1 MSIHPGLF
9 SCGLL
14 FLSIATMPP
23 RLYSQTASESP
34 RASTPVSA
42 KDINKSN
49 EKAVEKKATKHRTP
63 PGSCYNT
70 DGPIQSLDFLPDP
83 DDPDEPATGRTR
95 ISPDY
100 FVIEYN
106 ATTRQTWWRDYQHVY
121 DPGYRDYN
129 IHPVKRN
136 GSFLPIVYTREKIA
150 VHVCNLRFND
160 QLTVTTSPIGVPEGG
175 ADIRGATATTPLP
188 SLAST
193 LDALQNATVT
203 GTAVPESGLGF
214 GQTGIVTLSVVPG
227 VAPGVLSPQNG
238 SPVYT
243 DAVITAS
250 GKQLAEL
257 LFAVRKNADDLVR
270 SIAEVQRQGDE
281 HHGLPGSIA
290 AINKAIGRVD
300 NQVESDT
307 RKLKPY
313 FSLPEGTALSPE
325 AMEAASN
332 LPAFDADMTAVQTL
346 AGQLTILS
354 GSLSAQGFGTRAVNL
369 QNSYAGFSGVLD
381 LITLG
386 RNQRNCQSTVEVPP
400 APKPAPAMS
409 TDALKAMSP
418 EKLAQLSVEE
428 LKDLTT
434 AQVQAING
442 LQLTKLSRG
451 QLDALAAPRPVAK
464 PADPRHDQP
473 TCGAFELDKYNEFYK
488 SYTDE
493 LIALKV
499 TDPDNF
505 EQDTGAE
512 IQRVFETLRGLR
524 RELEGIDQGTG
535 KIFEQMNAWH
545 RLSSVEQTDLLT
557 PPNNNTLLRVS
568 IVVQPGYTPFT
579 LTNNPAPTAPTAP
592 VTASTASAS
601 TNTPA
606 HTVKTVVVEVHRLA
620 NFNLAGG
627 VMVIHVP
634 TSTYSV
640 VTGTPATPASGNP
653 ALYNGTCNGQTVTLN
668 GVPSTSGG
676 GSAGGGSTGTST
688 PTYTAPSYTCI
699 VTTQKTD
706 WQVAGMA
713 GITWYPAGRDYFP
726 RRKGYTNY
734 PRNFIPGVLV
744 ASSVTSLGSGFG
756 GLSFEPLSGI
766 NFFAGVA
773 SANRNVLP
781 AGVLPNGAQAAG
793 YVLPSVTQVHVGF
806 SAGIAFDLSVF
817 TQLFSKSTP
826 AGGLP

>member
-1 MSIHPGLF
+1 
-9 SCGLL
+9 
-14 FLSIATMPP
+14 
-23 RLYSQTASESP
+23 
-34 RASTPVSA
+34 
-42 KDINKSN
+42 
-49 EKAVEKKATKHRTP
+49 
-63 PGSCYNT
+63 
-70 DGPIQSLDFLPDP
+70 
-83 DDPDEPATGRTR
+83 
-95 ISPDY
+95 
-100 FVIEYN
+100 
-106 ATTRQTWWRDYQHVY
+106 
-121 DPGYRDYN
+121 
-129 IHPVKRN
+129 
-136 GSFLPIVYTREKIA
+136 
-150 VHVCNLRFND
+150 
-160 QLTVTTSPIGVPEGG
+160 
-175 ADIRGATATTPLP
+175 
-188 SLAST
+188 
-193 LDALQNATVT
+193 
-203 GTAVPESGLGF
+203 
-214 GQTGIVTLSVVPG
+214 
-227 VAPGVLSPQNG
+227 
-238 SPVYT
+238 
-243 DAVITAS
+243 
-250 GKQLAEL
+250 
-257 LFAVRKNADDLVR
+257 
-270 SIAEVQRQGDE
+270 
-281 HHGLPGSIA
+281 
-290 AINKAIGRVD
+290 
-300 NQVESDT
+300 
-307 RKLKPY
+307 
-313 FSLPEGTALSPE
+313 
-325 AMEAASN
+325 MEAASN